1 MERVI
6 LVRYTEIHLKGLNRP
21 YFEQKLVDNMRSALR
36 GIPSRIDREHGRIY
50 VMDIPDVQFDEA
62 ISLSI
67 SIYAVLHTLCQSL
80 STASA
85 GLTE

>member
-50 VMDIPDVQFDEA
+50 SGCTV
-62 ISLSI
+62 
-67 SIYAVLHTLCQSL
+67 
-80 STASA
+80 
-85 GLTE
+85 

>member
-36 GIPSRIDREHGRIY
+36 GIPSRIDRRTRQNICYGY
-50 VMDIPDVQFDEA
+50 SGCTV
-62 ISLSI
+62 
-67 SIYAVLHTLCQSL
+67 
-80 STASA
+80 
-85 GLTE
+85 

>member
-36 GIPSRIDREHGRIY
+36 GIPSRIDREPRQNICYGY
-50 VMDIPDVQFDEA
+50 SGCTV
-62 ISLSI
+62 
-67 SIYAVLHTLCQSL
+67 
-80 STASA
+80 
-85 GLTE
+85 